1 MSQAPALPLPTLASL
16 GLDAAALQAWLEQM
30 PNALA
35 LVDAP
40 SGLIQWANSAFA
52 NATGRARP
60 DLPGQPVGALF
71 DLDLPAFASLAQSGL
86 PRDVG
91 LHRAD
96 GRAGHGR
103 LQCQPLRG
111 SLCTLTWWPTDEL
124 HQMHELLE
132 LTQTFGR
139 LGVWTRDVR
148 TQQGQWDDHM
158 FRFFGLAQSSQPPSF
173 DLALQAVA
181 EEDREPLQQVF
192 NQSMQ
197 HAGQY
202 SRRYRLRRPDGTLC
216 HVHSQWVVRCGSDGR
231 PQRAMG
237 VLVDDTETIARV
249 QSHTQTAAQLQLA
262 VELGNIL
269 YWRTDL
275 ASGKVAFN
283 DRALALYGRTGQAP
297 LSPEELRKI
306 VHPDDLAEYL
316 AKAGETMRDGRPVDM
331 EIRVRNAHG
340 AWRYVLTRRV
350 AQHDGQGRAVAIL
363 GVGLDITER
372 VQETRRATVLA
383 QRVEIATQ
391 AAAIGFVSIDAG
403 AERPNWNAQMRL
415 IHGVAPDSPEP
426 TVRDWL
432 KHAVH
437 PGDRGRVRKA
447 VASLAQGAA
456 QEFDIDFRLH
466 RPGGEL
472 RHVRFHAR
480 ADNQGEQTVF
490 VGVMIDE
497 TEARAGER
505 ALRAA
510 NERAALAV
518 HGTGLGTWEIDLRS
532 GTTFWDEQMWQL
544 RGLAP
549 RAAAPSEGERRE
561 LIHPDDRALVDA
573 KLAQAIADAGP
584 AYYEFRCRLPDGQWR
599 WLASRSLAQRD
610 EQGNTIGRLGV
621 NWDITDTKNAE
632 GARHERAV
640 AERDSRAKSQ
650 FLARMSHELR
660 TPLNAVLG
668 FTQMLQNDGE
678 SSSAETRRRRL
689 DHIRAAGQHLLS
701 LINDVL
707 DLSSLEGGEVR
718 VQLGP
723 VALGPLVNETLP
735 LVEELARQRKVK
747 LRVGNV
753 AGSAQADATRLRQV
767 LLNLLTNA
775 IKYNAAGGS
784 VTVSAEPRA
793 EWVVLR
799 INDTG
804 RGMSDEQLR
813 HVFEPFNRL
822 GLEQEEIEG
831 TGIGLAIV
839 KALVERMGGSVH
851 VDSTLG
857 VGSVFELRLPLAA
870 PAAEPAR
877 GAAGAAAQ
885 RVHLVG
891 TRRPGERPTLLYIED
906 NPVNVLIVEELVNQ
920 RTGLQFSAAVD
931 GTSGV
936 ARARELRPDLILVD
950 MQLPDFD
957 GIEVLRRLRAD
968 PLTKDITCISLS
980 ANALRQDVDAALAA
994 GFADYWTKPLDFK
1007 AFLTALDGLFG
1018 PAAAA
1023 DMAGF
1028 D

>member
-1 MSQAPALPLPTLASL
+1 MSQAPATTSPALSSL
-16 GLDAAALQAWLEQM
+16 GLGDAALQAWLDQM

-35 LVDAP
+35 LVEAP
-40 SGLIQWANSAFA
+40 SGLIQWANAAFA
-52 NATGRARP
+52 NATGHARA
-60 DLPGQPVGALF
+60 DLPGKPVNALF
-71 DLDLPAFASLAQSGL
+71 DLDAQAFASLAQSGL

-91 LHRAD
+91 LHHAD

-103 LQCQPLRG
+103 LQCQPLQG
-111 SLCTLTWWPTDEL
+111 SLCALTWWPTDEL
-124 HQMHELLE
+124 RQTQELFE
-132 LTQTFGR
+132 RTQTFGR

-148 TQQGQWDDHM
+148 TQQGQWDARM
-158 FRFFGLAQSSQPPSF
+158 FRFFGLAPSSQPPSF
-173 DLALQAVA
+173 DLASQAVV
-181 EEDREPLQQVF
+181 EEDREPLRLVF
-192 NQSMQ
+192 YASMKQ
-197 HAGQY
+197 AGHY
-202 SRRYRLRRPDGTLC
+202 SRRYRLRRADGSIC
-216 HVHSQWVVRCGSDGR
+216 HVHSQWEVCNGGDGL
-231 PQRAMG
+231 PLRAMG
-237 VLVDDTETIARV
+237 VLVDDTETIAQVR
-249 QSHTQTAAQLQLA
+249 SHTQTAAQLQLA

-275 ASGKVAFN
+275 ASGEMKFN
-283 DRALALYGRTGQAP
+283 DRAPAIIGRTGQPALLP
-297 LSPEELRKI
+297 DELRQI

-316 AKAGETMRDGRPVDM
+316 AKGRDTVRDGRPVDM
-331 EIRVRNAHG
+331 EVRLRHADG

-372 VQETRRATVLA
+372 VEETRRAIVLA

-391 AAAIGFVSIDAG
+391 AAAIGFVSIEAG
-403 AERPNWNAQMRL
+403 AERPNWNAQMRH
-415 IHGVAPDSPEP
+415 IHGLAAGSPEP

-432 KHAVH
+432 KHIIY
-437 PGDRGRVRKA
+437 PSDRARVRKA
-447 VASLAQGAA
+447 VANLAQGQV

-466 RPGGEL
+466 RPSGEL

-480 ADNQGEQTVF
+480 ADNQGEQGVF

-497 TEARAGER
+497 TEARAAER
-505 ALRAA
+505 ALHVA

-518 HGTGLGTWEIDLRS
+518 RSTGLGTWELDLRS
-532 GTTFWDEQMWQL
+532 GTTFWDEQMWRL

-549 RAAAPSEGERRE
+549 RATPLNADERRD
-561 LIHPDDRALVDA
+561 LTHPDDRAAVDA
-573 KLAQAIADAGP
+573 KLAQAIAEASP
-584 AYYEFRCRLPDGQWR
+584 TYYEFRSRLPDGHWR
-599 WLASRSLAQRD
+599 WLASRSLPQRD
-610 EQGNTIGRLGV
+610 EQGRSVGRLGV
-621 NWDITDTKNAE
+621 NWDITDSKNAE
-632 GARHERAV
+632 DARRERAV
-640 AERDSRAKSQ
+640 AERNSLAKSQ

-678 SSSAETRRRRL
+678 RASAETRKRRL

-735 LVEELARQRKVK
+735 LVEKLASQRQVT
-747 LRVGNV
+747 LREGSV
-753 AGSAQADATRLRQV
+753 AGVAQADATRLRQV

-775 IKYNAAGGS
+775 IKYNTEGGS

-793 EWVVLR
+793 EWVVVR
-799 INDTG
+799 ISDTG

-822 GLEQEEIEG
+822 GLEQEDIEG

-851 VDSTLG
+851 VDSTPG

-870 PAAEPAR
+870 PAAEPACGVPEAPAQWMR
-877 GAAGAAAQ
+877 LAA
-885 RVHLVG
+885 
-891 TRRPGERPTLLYIED
+891 TRRPGARPSLLYIED
-906 NPVNVLIVEELVNQ
+906 NPVNVLIVEELVSH
-920 RTGLQFSAAVD
+920 RTGLQFSAASD

-980 ANALRQDVDAALAA
+980 ANALSQDIDAAMAA
-994 GFADYWTKPLDFK
+994 GFADYWTKPLNFK
-1007 AFLTALDGLFG
+1007 AFLTALDSLFG
-1018 PAAAA
+1018 PAAGA
-1023 DMAGF
+1023 DVAGF